1 MDPTSSVT
9 MFGPLLS
16 PTELSELLGL
26 PTATLA
32 NWRSAGKGPPY
43 LRLGRHARYVQAEVD
58 EWLASQP
65 RSPRSRERV

>member
-1 MDPTSSVT
+1 

-16 PTELSELLGL
+16 PAELSELLGL

-32 NWRSAGKGPPY
+32 NWRSA
-43 LRLGRHARYVQAEVD
+43 EVD

-65 RSPRSRERV
+65 RRPRSRERV